1 MHKGCVII
9 FVFFLYLFSFYF
21 YFFVTTVMHIISVTD
36 FSLFCSKMPYS
47 AGAYS
52 ARKFCLQ
59 NLSKPTSDT
68 HEFSSSTPHPSRPPS
83 HQVFASK
90 LFIDFGFWLQLP
102 FGDKLIELTSGNAG
116 NEKLSCCVTY
126 ALQPC

>member
-1 MHKGCVII
+1 
-9 FVFFLYLFSFYF
+9 
-21 YFFVTTVMHIISVTD
+21 MHIISVTD

-47 AGAYS
+47 AGRMLASKTAYS
-52 ARKFCLQ
+52 ARKFSLQ
-59 NLSKPTSDT
+59 NLSKPTSDK
-68 HEFSSSTPHPSRPPS
+68 HEFSSSAPHPSPPPS

-102 FGDKLIELTSGNAG
+102 FGDKLIELTLGNAG